1 MKATSEELAIFVAV
15 VESGSFSRAAEQLGQ
30 ANSAVSRAVKK
41 LEMKL
46 GVSLLNRTTRQLSLT
61 EEGERYFRRVQQI
74 LQEMAAAETEI
85 MESRNTPRG
94 LLRIDAAT
102 PVMLHFLMPL
112 IKPFRERYPEITLSL
127 VSSETFINLIERKVD
142 VAIRAGT
149 LTDSSLRA
157 RPLFTSYRKII
168 ASPDYIARFGK
179 PESVEELKQH
189 LCLGFSEP
197 ISLNTWPIACSDGQ
211 LHEIECGISSNSG
224 ETLKQLC
231 LSGNGIACL
240 SDYMIDKEIARG
252 ELVELLADA
261 PTAAIAFS
269 INGMVKFEMPI
280 SRVSPCFFS
289 FQQCLHKFFDRHGIT
304 RRWPVDQR
312 QIDIIGTQF
321 FQALFQAWD

>member
-1 MKATSEELAIFVAV
+1 
-15 VESGSFSRAAEQLGQ
+15 
-30 ANSAVSRAVKK
+30 
-41 LEMKL
+41 MKL

-112 IKPFRERYPEITLSL
+112 IKPFRERYPEMTLSL

-179 PESVEELKQH
+179 PETVEQLKAASVSGVFRTRFTQYRRLPVATDSSMRSNV
-189 LCLGFSEP
+189 GF
-197 ISLNTWPIACSDGQ
+197 L
-211 LHEIECGISSNSG
+211 
-224 ETLKQLC
+224 
-231 LSGNGIACL
+231 
-240 SDYMIDKEIARG
+240 
-252 ELVELLADA
+252 
-261 PTAAIAFS
+261 PTA
-269 INGMVKFEMPI
+269 GK
-280 SRVSPCFFS
+280 R
-289 FQQCLHKFFDRHGIT
+289 
-304 RRWPVDQR
+304 
-312 QIDIIGTQF
+312 
-321 FQALFQAWD
+321 